1 MASRL
6 DALVKTLEGFDSVL
20 DVGTDHAYLPIKALQ
35 VHPRLHI
42 MASDNKKGPL
52 SQAKKNLEAAGFKD
66 QVGLYLGEGLDVLK
80 EAVDVIV
87 MAGMGGT
94 TIQKMVLDKEDL
106 EVKRLVCHPTNH
118 PKAIRQIAHL
128 KAFKIVDEIF
138 DMDQGVPYTLII
150 LEPGSARYTEKEL
163 YYGPVL
169 LQKRPE
175 AYVELLKKEYA
186 FTLGLVDQ
194 IPEGIK
200 KDQFIHQ
207 SKLLKEVI
215 DDGA

>member
-35 VHPRLHI
+35 ENPRLDVS
-42 MASDNKKGPL
+42 ASDNKKGPL

-66 QVGLYLGEGLDVLK
+66 QVRLYLGEGL
-80 EAVDVIV
+80 EALNEPVDVIV
-87 MAGMGGT
+87 MAGLGGT
-94 TIQKMVLDKEDL
+94 TIQKMVLDKADL
-106 EVKRLVCHPTNH
+106 DVKRLVCHPTNN
-118 PKAIRQIAHL
+118 PKAIRQLAHL
-128 KAFKIVDEIF
+128 SSFKIVDEIF
-138 DMDQGVPYTLII
+138 DIDQGVPYTLII
-150 LEPGSARYTEKEL
+150 LEPGSVKYTEKEL
-163 YYGPVL
+163 LYGPIL
-169 LQKRPE
+169 LKKRPKE
-175 AYVELLKKEYA
+175 YIELLKKEYA